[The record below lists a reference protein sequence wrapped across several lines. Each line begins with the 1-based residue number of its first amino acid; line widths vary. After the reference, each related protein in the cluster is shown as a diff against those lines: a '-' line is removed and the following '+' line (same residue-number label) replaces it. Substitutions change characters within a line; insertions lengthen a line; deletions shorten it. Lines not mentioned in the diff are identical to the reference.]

1 MNLFQIPN
9 GGVGLGPDILFRIG
23 DFPVTNTLLTTLL
36 VTAVIIL
43 VLAIINLKGFKL
55 KSISKPQAMLEIVVG
70 AMYDF
75 TENIIGNKDI
85 TKKVFPL
92 IGTLFVYIA
101 VSNLFTTFLPFL
113 DGFKYEGKSLFRI
126 PTTDFNVTVSMAL
139 SMVIL
144 SQIFGIGKKNIFRYL
159 GNFFR
164 VGAVIR
170 GFKKGIGAG
179 LLSLVDVFIGLLD
192 IVSEIAKVVSLSLRL
207 FGNMFAGVV
216 IIAVLMSIF
225 GAFLPIPIILL
236 ALLSG
241 VIQAIVFGALVSSYF
256 SSALSD

>member
-9 GGVGLGPDILFRIG
+9 GGVLISPDVLFKLGS
-23 DFPVTNTLLTTLL
+23 FPVTNTLLATIL
-36 VTAVIIL
+36 VTFAII
-43 VLAIINLKGFKL
+43 VALALINLKGLKL
-55 KSISKPQAMLEIVVG
+55 KNVSKAQAMLEITVG

-75 TENIIGNKDI
+75 TENIIGNKEI

-101 VSNLFTTFLPFL
+101 ISNLFTTFLPFM
-113 DGFKYEGKSLFRI
+113 DGFRYEGMPLFRT

-139 SMVIL
+139 AMVVL

-170 GFKKGIGAG
+170 GFRKGIGAG

-225 GAFLPIPIILL
+225 AAFLPIPIILL
-236 ALLSG
+236 SLLSG